1 VDEFG
6 AIIDDWT
13 VTGGAEVNESG
24 MEGIVA
30 LEFQVEIEL
39 VKREAYRTEIRC
51 VRGTL

>member
-13 VTGGAEVNESG
+13 VTGGAGVKESG
-24 MEGIVA
+24 VEGIIA

-39 VKREAYRTEIRC
+39 V
-51 VRGTL
+51 